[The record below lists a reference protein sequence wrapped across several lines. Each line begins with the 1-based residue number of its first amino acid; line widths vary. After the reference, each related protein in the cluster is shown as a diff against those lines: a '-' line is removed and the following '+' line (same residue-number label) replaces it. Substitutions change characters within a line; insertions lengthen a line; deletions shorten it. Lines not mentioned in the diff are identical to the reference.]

1 MAFPTSSA
9 AFGIKPTAPANNVFG
24 QKPATGLFGGQPQAT
39 ALGGAFG
46 QSQTNNAFGQPAAG
60 GLFGQPQQNQQPAAG
75 GNIFGQSQQP
85 PTGGLFGQSQNQQQ
99 PATGGGLFGQPQNQQ
114 QPAAGGLFG
123 QPQNQQ
129 QPAAGGGLFG
139 QSQNQQPATG
149 GLFGQPQNQQQQQ
162 PAAGGGLF
170 GQPAQQ
176 PAAGGGL
183 FGQSQTQQPTASGGL
198 FGQPQSQQPAGGGL
212 FGQTQTQQP
221 AAGGLFGQPQNQ
233 QGGGLFGQSQN
244 QPGGGLFGQS
254 QNQQGGGLFGAS
266 QQNQQQPAAGTSGGL
281 FGSTPLFGAPKPPG
295 NGLFGATNPQQPQP
309 LFGSTNA
316 NPLSNN
322 NSKLSHNGSKE
333 KLIYFRFA
341 ASQGPPP
348 FTKSTKF
355 NDLPDAVKKT
365 LEDIDAHI
373 QGRIQISKDLH
384 QRKLGD
390 EATTGQETIRAVH
403 KDLIN
408 TTTAIRNDLHFTRDL
423 KAKTD
428 QAVQDTIVA
437 TRLVDGFRNPH
448 ANAAY
453 LKDHAGFPLE
463 FFTRVTLQM
472 RQRLAWYKS
481 TIEQIERKLS
491 SANQTQSQ
499 YTPQG
504 IHATLQAQ
512 HTTFLALAAKT
523 AAVDAQLA
531 KIKQIY
537 TQLWRAKTGSRRD
550 PFEDSGREEG
560 EDLGFSGLRV

>member
-1 MAFPTSSA
+1 MAFAASSA
-9 AFGIKPTAPANNVFG
+9 AFGMKPTAPAT
-24 QKPATGLFGGQPQAT
+24 TGLFGAQPQT
-39 ALGGAFG
+39 NTTGGAFG
-46 QSQTNNAFGQPAAG
+46 QANQTGGAFGQPAGG
-60 GLFGQPQQNQQPAAG
+60 GLFGQPQQNQQNQQPATG
-75 GNIFGQSQQP
+75 GNIFGQPQQQP
-85 PTGGLFGQSQNQQQ
+85 AAGGLFGQSQNQQQ
-99 PATGGGLFGQPQNQQ
+99 PAAGGNLFGQPQNQQ

-123 QPQNQQ
+123 QPQQQQ

-139 QSQNQQPATG
+139 QTQNQPAAG
-149 GLFGQPQNQQQQQ
+149 GLFSQPQNQQQQ
-162 PAAGGGLF
+162 PAVGGGLF

-183 FGQSQTQQPTASGGL
+183 FGQSQTQQPAASGGL
-198 FGQPQSQQPAGGGL
+198 FGQPQTQQPAG
-212 FGQTQTQQP
+212 
-221 AAGGLFGQPQNQ
+221 GGLFGQPQNQ

-244 QPGGGLFGQS
+244 QQGGGLFGQS
-254 QNQQGGGLFGAS
+254 QNQQGGGLFGAT
-266 QQNQQQPAAGTSGGL
+266 QQNQQQPAAGIGGGL
-281 FGSTPLFGAPKPPG
+281 FGSAPLFGAPKPPG
-295 NGLFGATNPQQPQP
+295 TGLFGASTNTNQQQP
-309 LFGSTNA
+309 LFGGNSTNT
-316 NPLSNN
+316 NPLFSSNN
-322 NSKLSHNGSKE
+322 AMFAPKPQQQ
-333 KLIYFRFA
+333 FA

-355 NDLPDAVKKT
+355 NDLPDAVKQT
-365 LEDIDAHI
+365 LEEIDAHI

-390 EATTGQETIRAVH
+390 EATAGQEMIRAVH

-448 ANAAY
+448 ANAAH

-463 FFTRVTLQM
+463 FFTRVTVQM
-472 RQRLAWYKS
+472 RARLAWYKS

-491 SANQTQSQ
+491 SSTQTQAQ
-499 YTPQG
+499 YTPHG

-512 HTTFLALAAKT
+512 HATFLALAAKT

-560 EDLGFSGLRV
+560 EDLGFGGLSM

>member
-1 MAFPTSSA
+1 MAFATSSA
-9 AFGIKPTAPANNVFG
+9 AFGIKSTAPANNSLFG
-24 QKPATGLFGGQPQAT
+24 QKPAGGLFGAQPQT
-39 ALGGAFG
+39 GGGAFG
-46 QSQTNNAFGQPAAG
+46 QPAGG
-60 GLFGQPQQNQQPAAG
+60 GLFGQPQQNQQQQPAAG
-75 GNIFGQSQQP
+75 TNIFGQPQQP
-85 PTGGLFGQSQNQQQ
+85 AGGGLFGQSQNQQQ
-99 PATGGGLFGQPQNQQ
+99 PAAGGLFGQQQQQQ
-114 QPAAGGLFG
+114 QPATGGLFG

-139 QSQNQQPATG
+139 QSQTQPATG
-149 GLFGQPQNQQQQQ
+149 GLFGQPQQQQQ

-170 GQPAQQ
+170 GQSTQQ

-183 FGQSQTQQPTASGGL
+183 FGQSQTQQP
-198 FGQPQSQQPAGGGL
+198 
-212 FGQTQTQQP
+212 
-221 AAGGLFGQPQNQ
+221 AAG
-233 QGGGLFGQSQN
+233 
-244 QPGGGLFGQS
+244 GGGLFGQS
-254 QNQQGGGLFGAS
+254 QNQQGGGLRAGGLFGAS
-266 QQNQQQPAAGTSGGL
+266 QQQPAAGTGGGGL
-281 FGSTPLFGAPKPPG
+281 FGSSSLFGAPKPPAQSG
-295 NGLFGATNPQQPQP
+295 GLFGATSTNQPQQQSLFGGNSTNTNP
-309 LFGSTNA
+309 LFGS
-316 NPLSNN
+316 NN
-322 NSKLSHNGSKE
+322 NTANS
-333 KLIYFRFA
+333 I
-341 ASQGPPP
+341 
-348 FTKSTKF
+348 
-355 NDLPDAVKKT
+355 VKKT
-365 LEDIDAHI
+365 LEEIDAHI

-390 EATTGQETIRAVH
+390 EATKGQETIRAVH

-423 KAKTD
+423 KGKTD

-463 FFTRVTLQM
+463 FFTRVTVQM
-472 RQRLAWYKS
+472 RERLAWYKT

-491 SANQTQSQ
+491 SSANQTQSSQ

-512 HTTFLALAAKT
+512 HATFLALAAKT

-550 PFEDSGREEG
+550 PFEERARAGEEG
-560 EDLGFSGLRV
+560 EDLGLGGLSV